1 VRASIGEAGSPE
13 VTMIYGGF
21 EITSFEVG
29 KGQWH
34 ARIQRTDQRPVVI
47 DGISF
52 PMLDIG
58 FAWSDRDAAITDAK
72 TRIDE
77 MRQRSRST
85 TSSAR
90 ASA

>member
-1 VRASIGEAGSPE
+1 
-13 VTMIYGGF
+13 MIYGGF
-21 EITSFEVG
+21 QIKSFEVG

-34 ARIQRTDQRPVVI
+34 ARIQRVDHTPVVI

-58 FAWSDRDAAITDAK
+58 FAWSDRDAAITDARK
-72 TRIDE
+72 HID
-77 MRQRSRST
+77 RFQRRSGMT
-85 TSSAR
+85 APSAA

>member
-1 VRASIGEAGSPE
+1 
-13 VTMIYGGF
+13 MIYGGF
-21 EITSFEVG
+21 EIKSFEAG

-52 PMLDIG
+52 PTLDIG
-58 FAWSDRDAAITDAK
+58 FAWSDRDAAIADAK
-72 TRIDE
+72 LLID
-77 MRQRSRST
+77 RFPQRYGVT
-85 TSSAR
+85 MPSAT